1 MDAAD
6 FQAIS
11 ASYALNL
18 STLRDTSKADKV
30 ANANFK
36 FKSTYTFHRFGLDA
50 NKIKC
55 SIKGYGAAYDTTT
68 ERQSNQSYV
77 YFAEENNNTDATKK
91 VVNYNY
97 SIANARHL
105 YNMRYVTDITAN
117 TEKSVDELRLSS
129 AHYEQDT
136 KKTLACHFQLSDDID
151 WTGFV
156 TSGAFYNTKGND
168 IKLKEETESLAES
181 FISMKQLRAEDSL
194 DGKNTDGKSYT
205 IKGLTM
211 SQAGNALCMLYTDK
225 ETGVADEKKPVGLFA
240 TNYGTIGNLKLDNVQ
255 VTSPDDYV
263 GSYAGITVYGK
274 NLIGEAAGVL
284 ENLEVVNADVDAETG
299 SFVKGKSYVG
309 GITGTLIADSDSV
322 VSAVTWKEL
331 SNAAKVTGLSHVGG
345 VVGELRTEKNRSTAI
360 TLEDCENTGAVYAV
374 VKDGEDKKDSKFVG
388 GIAGSCVNEYAA
400 NHTDDTS
407 ALVNITIKNSNS
419 TPFYSRKDLQAFL
432 GNQDG
437 TAFATYA
444 DKVAGTYVGGITG
457 YSYFSTLQGVR
468 AELIMA
474 STAMYLD
481 MIMSE
486 VSSAMQLVLRSFRVR
501 TIRIQMAEMTTMSL
515 AVPMSVV

>member
-1 MDAAD
+1 
-6 FQAIS
+6 
-11 ASYALNL
+11 
-18 STLRDTSKADKV
+18 
-30 ANANFK
+30 
-36 FKSTYTFHRFGLDA
+36 
-50 NKIKC
+50 
-55 SIKGYGAAYDTTT
+55 
-68 ERQSNQSYV
+68 
-77 YFAEENNNTDATKK
+77 
-91 VVNYNY
+91 
-97 SIANARHL
+97 
-105 YNMRYVTDITAN
+105 
-117 TEKSVDELRLSS
+117 
-129 AHYEQDT
+129 
-136 KKTLACHFQLSDDID
+136 
-151 WTGFV
+151 
-156 TSGAFYNTKGND
+156 
-168 IKLKEETESLAES
+168 
-181 FISMKQLRAEDSL
+181 MKQLRAEDSL

-211 SQAGNALCMLYTDK
+211 SQAGNALCRLYTDMD
-225 ETGVADEKKPVGLFA
+225 TGKADDEKKPVGLFA
-240 TNYGTIGNLKLDNVQ
+240 TNYGTIGNLKLDDVQ
-255 VTSPDDYV
+255 ITSPGDYV
-263 GSYAGITVYGK
+263 GSFAGITMYGK
-274 NLIGEAAGVL
+274 DLTGETAGIL
-284 ENLEVVNADVDAETG
+284 ENLEVVNDDVDAETA

-407 ALVNITIKNSNS
+407 ALANITIKNSNS

-468 AELIMA
+468 AELDNGKH
-474 STAMYLD
+474 SYVFGHD
-481 MIMSE
+481 YVG